1 MKATLIGLYQML
13 VSENLAVLVSPYKVI
28 DGNLECA
35 LHLLGQQENARKTFQ
50 SLLFLFLGNS
60 LTQEDHKQCDQI
72 WRFFAL
78 WATF

>member
-1 MKATLIGLYQML
+1 ML

-72 WRFFAL
+72 GDFLHFGQLFKASGNN
-78 WATF
+78 